1 MKLGK
6 TKLEQKTKNEKK
18 IDGEKDQNINAKLPK
33 LVITKFKGTPTDW
46 LQFWDQ
52 FTAEIDS
59 ADDLQVTKFS
69 LFKDGLLLTTEG
81 YQRAKNILR
90 GRYGK
95 EKEIVT
101 AYVTSIM
108 SLPTIHGTNPNKILD
123 CYEKLCS
130 NVLSRETMG
139 K

>member
-95 EKEIVT
+95 E
-101 AYVTSIM
+101 
-108 SLPTIHGTNPNKILD
+108 N
-123 CYEKLCS
+123 
-130 NVLSRETMG
+130 
-139 K
+139 